1 MIRKRDTIYKYIN
14 FNFFS
19 SQLHEKLIEIRI
31 IRLQFSLNK
40 RIDYCMTSRSVLSS
54 RWHYSVILDQ
64 RKIQYTLKYLQ
75 IHCGRSG
82 DSEGATSDESRR
94 KQKHPFYPRILSG
107 PRTLYNKIYEAT
119 FGSFLEIR
127 QTRYLASRLPD

>member
-14 FNFFS
+14 FNFFFLS
-19 SQLHEKLIEIRI
+19 TSRKADRNTHNQIQ
-31 IRLQFSLNK
+31 QFSLNK

-107 PRTLYNKIYEAT
+107 PRTL
-119 FGSFLEIR
+119 
-127 QTRYLASRLPD
+127 